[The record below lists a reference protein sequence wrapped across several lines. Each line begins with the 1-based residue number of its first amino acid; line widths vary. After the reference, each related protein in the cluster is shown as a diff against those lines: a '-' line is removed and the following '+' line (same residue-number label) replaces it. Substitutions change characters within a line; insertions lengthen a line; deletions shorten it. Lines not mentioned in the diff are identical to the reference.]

1 MAISPEVVVQYLD
14 LDLAE
19 QGFEKSDSFWPG
31 MTIQQAAAVSIRRSI
46 VSKWTLKNSS
56 AADKAALEKF
66 LTQNKK
72 CEEWSLPLSDKTDTR
87 TEMLINGFKTAVW
100 DFWLRRGY
108 PLVDHPEDFVSHG
121 KIGPGSNIGANGGDF
136 YTKFFSSP
144 LTCTSESLYKW
155 YRRYIANFP
164 EWSNAENIR
173 LQHFGGARVVSGN
186 RLSFVPKNDKISRCI
201 CVEPTLNTYFQLGFA
216 HHLERR
222 LRERFGI
229 NLRDQQFKNRDL
241 ARLGSITDGLVT
253 IDLSSA
259 SDSISLKM
267 VRELFPADFVR
278 WLEFMR
284 SPTVEIPKVG
294 TVALHML
301 SSMGNG
307 YTFPLETMIFAAVVS
322 ACANFRGIPLGN
334 AGTGNSWGVFGDD
347 IICPVSLSRDVIHLL
362 DVLGFTVNA
371 DKSFVEGPFRE
382 SCGSDFYLG
391 TNIRGVYLKT
401 LDTMP
406 SRFSAINQLLRFQ
419 TNTGIVLRRLI
430 DFLLTHVKRLFVP
443 PWENKDAGIHCPR
456 SLAPSTRC
464 RDTLSYTYRCMR
476 PHLPRIRIY
485 DSYFVVPR
493 GQKRRIY
500 NLSGLLIS
508 LLQRSVNSGTIGFR
522 SETNLYREKRC
533 VAPNWDR
540 TNRVKPGVYP
550 MDLRT
555 GPERDREDYGLD
567 WGRWKSVVESYF

>member
-1 MAISPEVVVQYLD
+1 MAISPEEVVHLLD
-14 LDLAE
+14 LDLAD

-31 MTIQQAAAVSIRRSI
+31 MTIQQAASVSIRKSI
-46 VSKWTLKNSS
+46 VSKWTLKNSD

-72 CEEWSLPLSDKTDTR
+72 CKEWSLPSSDKTETR
-87 TEMLINGFKTAVW
+87 TEMLINGFKRAVW
-100 DFWLRRGY
+100 DFWLRQGY
-108 PLVDHPEDFVSHG
+108 PLVDHPYDLISHG
-121 KIGPGSNIGANGGDF
+121 KIGPGANLLANGGDF

-144 LTCTSESLYKW
+144 LTCTSESLYNW

-173 LQHFGGARVVSGN
+173 LQHFGGARVVTGN

-216 HHLERR
+216 HHLESR

-253 IDLSSA
+253 LDLSSA
-259 SDSISLKM
+259 SDSISLQM
-267 VRELFPADFVR
+267 VRQLFPSDFVR
-278 WLEFMR
+278 WLEMLR
-284 SPTVEIPKVG
+284 CPNVEIPKVG
-294 TVALHML
+294 TVEMHML

-334 AGTGNSWGVFGDD
+334 ASSGNVWGVFGDD
-347 IICPVSLSRDVIHLL
+347 IICPKLIASDVIHLL
-362 DVLGFTVNA
+362 DILGFSVNT

-406 SRFSAINQLLRFQ
+406 SRYSAINQLLRFS
-419 TNTGIVLRRLI
+419 TRTGIALTRLI
-430 DFLLTHVKRLFVP
+430 QRLLTTVKKLFVP
-443 PWENKDAGIHCPR
+443 PWENKDSGIHCPK
-456 SLAPSTRC
+456 SLAPSTKDK
-464 RDTLSYTYRCMR
+464 DTQSVFYYRLE
-476 PHLPRIRIY
+476 PFVPRIRILE
-485 DSYFVVPR
+485 SSFVVPR
-493 GQKRRIY
+493 GQRRRIY

-508 LLQRSVNSGTIGFR
+508 LLQGSVDSCSIG
-522 SETNLYREKRC
+522 
-533 VAPNWDR
+533 VR
-540 TNRVKPGVYP
+540 TNTVPYRKKRRIAPYWVPCVIP
-550 MDLRT
+550 A
-555 GPERDREDYGLD
+555 RDRDDYELD
-567 WGRWKSVVESYF
+567 WGRWESVVESYFLE